1 MTATANNTSEII
13 ALCLLVDCDGVAPYI
28 ACREDSDEPQLYD
41 VDYDAMYDIQ
51 DYEARGLKCRIIPI
65 LRHPNRRGAPL
76 TRRGTDIPDGFTLV
90 TVNEPSRPRRGA
102 PSTMHGRDFV
112 PGVKC
117 RDGGF

>member
-13 ALCLLVDCDGVAPYI
+13 ALCLLVDCDGATPYI

-65 LRHPNRRGAPL
+65 LRHPNRRGPL
-76 TRRGTDIPDGFTLV
+76 EMHRLDIPEGFTEV
-90 TVNEPSRPRRGA
+90 TDYEPVRRGA
-102 PSTMHGRDFV
+102 PSWIHHVDFV
-112 PGVKC
+112 PGVKN
-117 RDGGF
+117 RGA